1 MAFRGFGDDALK
13 VKADKR
19 EAALRAA
26 QIAASERASMR
37 AANVQMAG
45 LQENARQADMANQL
59 AREQLAAGN
68 ERFDKQL
75 AAGNE
80 RFDKQLA
87 AGEAARM
94 DELALKREGMAA
106 DEAYRRDSLAATEA
120 ARKDDLSVKI
130 AEMSLRERQLQLNES
145 TAARLD
151 AEWQRQ
157 QAAQEEMQSVDTA
170 LQLAILRFAVN
181 NPDGQVPMGFLNA
194 LNNHRGVAYGD
205 PGSVIQVFGI
215 IDPTTK
221 ARLGTGMI
229 MIGNDGKPI
238 ESILD
243 PMLIIPKLLASMPT
257 DKAMETIQ
265 NLTLGNQARGSDR
278 VTAAAMKYARENRL
292 EFAKSDP
299 ATLVKTLAEQE
310 DNLRVTKPA
319 KTGAGKAADPAN
331 QENLDRVRRI
341 KTNVL
346 KEMERQTAGE
356 EEAAPAPTLSPE
368 QKKFMELPGEGNGIG
383 AKVEARLDKGELVV
397 TINGQTARMPDT
409 PKNRA
414 TLQARHN
421 IQIGGET
428 QPAPAKAKDAPA
440 APTARPTEPKVA
452 DEAAAADIPPPAE
465 ETTSVPP
472 ATVAKTAAKGEKWKT
487 PPLGKPLIETDMNAQ
502 KSGSINLPEKV
513 SSQFS
518 KQQEESLTEED
529 KKAILEIHA
538 ASWGQKDPKTGLP
551 IDPKEYSKQKIRE
564 YFKQKKEKY
573 DADFNRLFG
582 KFLK

>member
-37 AANVQMAG
+37 AANLQMAG

-59 AREQLAAGN
+59 ARE
-68 ERFDKQL
+68 QL

-106 DEAYRRDSLAATEA
+106 DEAYRRDAMAAAEA

-130 AEMSLRERQLQLNES
+130 AEMSQRERQLQLNES

-157 QAAQEEMQSVDTA
+157 QAAQEEMQREDTA
-170 LQLAILRFAVN
+170 TQLAVIRAASLSSG
-181 NPDGQVPMGFLNA
+181 PLGMPYINA
-194 LNNHRGVAYGD
+194 LNDLRGVAYGD
-205 PGSVIQVFGI
+205 PGSTTQVFPV
-215 IDPTTK
+215 IDPQTG
-221 ARLGTGMI
+221 ARLG
-229 MIGNDGKPI
+229 IGTVKIGEDGKEI
-238 ESILD
+238 QSILD
-243 PMLIIPKLLASMPT
+243 PAIILPQVRKSMTPEKWEEYARQLIGANTAK
-257 DKAMETIQ
+257 
-265 NLTLGNQARGSDR
+265 GSDR
-278 VTAAAMKYARENRL
+278 VTAAAIREMQKAKL

-331 QENLDRVRRI
+331 QENLERVRRI
-341 KTNVL
+341 KTKVL
-346 KEMERQTAGE
+346 KEL
-356 EEAAPAPTLSPE
+356 EAQLEGGAEATPAANLAPE
-368 QKKFMELPGEGNGIG
+368 QKKFMEKPGTEAG
-383 AKVEARLDKGELVV
+383 AAPAGQSPKVEARLDKGELVV

-414 TLQARHN
+414 TLQQKYG

-428 QPAPAKAKDAPA
+428 RSAPAKSDTPVAPVAGSAKAKPVTVETPAESGLAEEPADAP
-440 APTARPTEPKVA
+440 PVTE
-452 DEAAAADIPPPAE
+452 
-465 ETTSVPP
+465 PP
-472 ATVAKTAAKGEKWKT
+472 ATGADKKWKT
-487 PPLGKPLIETDMNAQ
+487 SSLEKSLIETDMNAQ
-502 KSGSINLPEKV
+502 KSGSINLPEVV

>member
-19 EAALRAA
+19 EAALKAA

-75 AAGNE
+75 AAG
-80 RFDKQLA
+80 
-87 AGEAARM
+87 EAARM

-120 ARKDDLSVKI
+120 ARKADLSVKI
-130 AEMSLRERQLQLNES
+130 AEMSQKERQLQLNES

-205 PGSVIQVFGI
+205 PGSVTQVFGI
-215 IDPTTK
+215 TDPTTK
-221 ARLGTGMI
+221 ARVGTGMI
-229 MIGNDGKPI
+229 KIGDDGKPI

-243 PMLIIPKLLASMPT
+243 PMLIIPKVLASMPT
-257 DKAMETIQ
+257 DKAMETIR
-265 NLTLGNQARGSDR
+265 NLTFGNQARGSDR

-299 ATLVKTLAEQE
+299 ASLVKTLAEQE
-310 DNLRVTKPA
+310 DTLRVTKPA

-341 KTNVL
+341 KTKVL
-346 KEMERQTAGE
+346 KEMEAQLGGVE
-356 EEAAPAPTLSPE
+356 EEATPAANLTPEQRAFVTKPGTDAGAAPAGQSP
-368 QKKFMELPGEGNGIG
+368 
-383 AKVEARLDKGELVV
+383 KVEAVLDKGELVV

-414 TLQARHN
+414 TLQKKYG

-428 QPAPAKAKDAPA
+428 RSAPAKSDTPVAPVAGSAKAKPVTVETPAESGLAEEPADAP
-440 APTARPTEPKVA
+440 PVTE
-452 DEAAAADIPPPAE
+452 
-465 ETTSVPP
+465 PP
-472 ATVAKTAAKGEKWKT
+472 ATGADKKWKT
-487 PPLGKPLIETDMNAQ
+487 SSLEKPLIETDMNAQ
-502 KSGSINLPEKV
+502 KSGSIKVPEVV

-529 KKAILEIHA
+529 KKAISEILA

-564 YFKQKKEKY
+564 YFKQKKEKD